1 MIALLKLKNWGSLCG
16 ALFFVLS
23 HSAQAI
29 TWQER
34 YSNYKT
40 EIDLLKPLQG
50 CQSRGG
56 EWILHFNKE
65 GKSGGK
71 KILVLSLIHGNEI
84 PSGDVG
90 FRWIKRLAKLSPSN
104 SWLIIPVANPDAVNS
119 LSRTNKSGIDLNRH
133 FPTKDWDEEAHK
145 YWKKLGSAANKFPGD
160 KAGSE
165 PEVACLVGIINNY
178 QPDLVVS
185 VHTPFA
191 VLDFDGPEN
200 KKPHTFPLR
209 WKRLGNYPG
218 SLGRYA
224 WAERQIPVLT
234 VEIPERASEE
244 LLKKIDRFQDELSY
258 LAK

>member
-16 ALFFVLS
+16 ALFFALS
-23 HSAQAI
+23 LPAQAL

-34 YSNYKT
+34 YSQYND
-40 EIDLLKPLQG
+40 EIKLLKPLQG
-50 CQSRGG
+50 CQSRSG
-56 EWILHFNKE
+56 ELILSYTKE
-65 GKSGGK
+65 GKSAGK
-71 KILVLSLIHGNEI
+71 KILVLSLLHGNEL
-84 PSGDVG
+84 PAGDVG
-90 FRWIKRLAKLSPSN
+90 FRWIKRLATITPSN
-104 SWLIIPVANPDAVNS
+104 SWLMIPVANPDAVNS

-133 FPTKDWDEEAHK
+133 FPTKDWDAEAHK
-145 YWKKLGSAANKFPGD
+145 YWKKLGGGANKFPGD

-165 PEVACLVGIINNY
+165 PEVVCLMGLIESY
-178 QPDLVVS
+178 KPDLIVS

-209 WKRLGNYPG
+209 WNRLGNYPG

-234 VEIPERASEE
+234 IELPEQASND
-244 LLKKIDRFQDELSY
+244 LLKKFDHFQDELSY